1 MPLSTTPYFQID
13 PAEEDNSSSHHLV
26 RSREAW
32 SDHSEAEGGWTAGA
46 RVTLD
51 GGEIGRAAVAS
62 PSGEVVR

>member
-1 MPLSTTPYFQID
+1 MALSIPYFQID
-13 PAEEDNSSSHHLV
+13 PAEEDNSSSHLV